1 MENTLN
7 IAGIGQ
13 ISMTVQD
20 LARAIPWYRDVL
32 GLRFLFQ
39 AESMGFF
46 DCEGIRLMLAEPED
60 VTSRQ
65 GSSILYFRVEDIAGQ
80 VRILREKGARI
91 VRDPQ
96 LTAEMPDHDL
106 WMAFF
111 EDSEGNLLALMEEK
125 PKPGGG

>member
-1 MENTLN
+1 MN

-20 LARAIPWYRDVL
+20 LARAIHWYRDVL
-32 GLRFLFQ
+32 GLQFLFKT
-39 AESMGFF
+39 ETMGFF
-46 DCEGIRLMLAEPED
+46 DCGGIRLMLAEPQDE
-60 VTSRQ
+60 TSRR

-80 VRILREKGARI
+80 LRSLRERGARI

-111 EDSEGNLLALMEEK
+111 EDSEGNILALMEEK